1 MPTLTDAPAA
11 TAAPAGASALSD
23 APALTV
29 LYDGTCGF
37 CTRQARFAQRLGGG
51 PARVH
56 LLSTSV
62 PGVLEHR
69 LGLTR
74 ESTNRQMFVE
84 DATGRLFGGAAA
96 VARIVRQVP
105 VIGPIG
111 YLYYLPPLK
120 QLADI
125 GYKLVARN
133 RHHLSRL
140 FGWQPLPDDSCAD
153 GACAL
158 PETR

>member
-1 MPTLTDAPAA
+1 MSTIVSDGVEEGVAPA
-11 TAAPAGASALSD
+11 S
-23 APALTV
+23 LTV

-69 LGLTR
+69 LGLTP

-84 DATGRLFGGAAA
+84 EAATGRLFGGAAA
-96 VARIVRQVP
+96 VARIVRQIPIV
-105 VIGPIG
+105 GPIG
-111 YLYYLPPLK
+111 WLYYLPVLK
-120 QLADI
+120 QLADG
-125 GYKLVARN
+125 GYKLIARN
-133 RHHLSRL
+133 RHRISRL
-140 FGWQPLPDDSCAD
+140 LGWQLRPDDSCAD
-153 GACAL
+153 GACAI
-158 PETR
+158 PPAR